1 MKPTKAQKYKNRL
14 DKRSRDWGKEKF
26 KPRKYV
32 RPEVPPVPQ
41 ATAKPWQHVKN
52 DIIDD
57 SEDRGHQDVDNE
69 DARKFMQQRE
79 QNHRRNII
87 EANRTAATKWESFD
101 EEQPSSTSKKQEF
114 GKKDV
119 ASGEKDLL
127 WQCRKGEVPTAVE
140 KFTTAERNFYK
151 KRITLSLK
159 TTERAG
165 KLHAAIKDLR
175 SNKNWKRRTAG
186 GIHPLQKTRGNVKEP
201 LEKKG
206 QNGNNPFNK
215 ERNE

>member
-1 MKPTKAQKYKNRL
+1 MKPTKAQKYKNNL
-14 DKRSRDWGKEKF
+14 DNRSRDWGKEKF

-41 ATAKPWQHVKN
+41 ATAKAWQHVKN

-101 EEQPSSTSKKQEF
+101 EEQPSSTSKKQ
-114 GKKDV
+114 GVGRKDV
-119 ASGEKDLL
+119 RKGEKDFL

-140 KFTTAERNFYK
+140 KFTIAERNFYK
-151 KRITLSLK
+151 NRITLSLK

-165 KLHAAIKDLR
+165 KLHEAIKDLR
-175 SNKNWKRRTAG
+175 NNKNWRRRTAG
-186 GIHPLQKTRGNVKEP
+186 NEEKPSQ
-201 LEKKG
+201 KKG